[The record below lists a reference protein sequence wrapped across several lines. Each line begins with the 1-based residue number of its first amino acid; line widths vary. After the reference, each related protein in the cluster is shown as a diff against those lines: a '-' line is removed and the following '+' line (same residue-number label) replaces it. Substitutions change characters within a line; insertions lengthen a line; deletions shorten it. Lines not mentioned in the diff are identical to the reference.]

1 MLRATRAANPS
12 QRHDYPGKHRQ
23 QYPTHCAGILP
34 THPHHNRMLTA
45 NGAARISAQHIE
57 AAGLTVPRAVLAN
70 MVFCGPSG
78 KNCLDPQAHADYG
91 QHDRYT
97 DSPFKGVVTEHG
109 YDNRGNNKDVG
120 HDSCRAP
127 CEAVL
132 LHPDL
137 PMAGLAGFRA

>member
-1 MLRATRAANPS
+1 
-12 QRHDYPGKHRQ
+12 
-23 QYPTHCAGILP
+23 
-34 THPHHNRMLTA
+34 MLTA
-45 NGAARISAQHIE
+45 NGAAMISAQRIE

-97 DSPFKGVVTEHG
+97 DRPLNGVVTDHG
-109 YDNRGNNKDVG
+109 YDDRGNNEDVC

-127 CEAVL
+127 CEAGL
-132 LHPDL
+132 LHPNL
-137 PMAGLAGFRA
+137 PVAGLAGSRA